1 MGIGKTHFDLDI
13 LDDETIWQIEQ
24 EVKALE
30 SPMRQEIEDDANGLT
45 DDDSLRDRDY
55 DYDTLLT
62 ESM

>member
-30 SPMRQEIEDDANGLT
+30 APMRQEIDDDVNGLT
-45 DDDSLRDRDY
+45 DEDNLRERDY
-55 DYDTLLT
+55 D
-62 ESM
+62 